1 MERCLQDPKTNDIT
15 REFITEF
22 MESTLQGKSLGEYNE
37 LQVASWERIVEQGKK
52 YLIDIKSSIHFM

>member
-1 MERCLQDPKTNDIT
+1 
-15 REFITEF
+15 